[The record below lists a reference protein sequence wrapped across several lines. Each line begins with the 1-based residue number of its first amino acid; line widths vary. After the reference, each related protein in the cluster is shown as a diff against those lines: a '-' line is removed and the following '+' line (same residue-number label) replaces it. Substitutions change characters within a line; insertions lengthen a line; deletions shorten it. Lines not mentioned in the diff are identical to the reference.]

1 MKPANRR
8 PRWVE
13 RDFKVAPNDGLLQPL
28 GATPA
33 DELKLGM
40 IRLISRCGLTNNQ
53 RSFIDTA
60 VADVHSTQ
68 L

>member
-13 RDFKVAPNDGLLQPL
+13 RDFKVASNDALLPLL

-33 DELKLGM
+33 DELKLVM
-40 IRLISRCGLTNNQ
+40 SRLRSRCGLTNTQ
-53 RSFIDTA
+53 RSSIDTA
-60 VADVHSTQ
+60 VADVHSIQ